1 MTHRHLPPKY
11 QLRLRRVLGATYATV
26 AAGGLAVLIF
36 TPRTVEGSLGIGL
49 TVVWACMVL
58 AGGGIGLWATIT
70 DRWRVERWSTWL
82 AIGGATIYAGF
93 LFAATAHIS
102 VGRLGPALIA
112 AAAAL
117 LLTYRAVEVDAKAR
131 ADRDE
136 HDAITGR

>member
-1 MTHRHLPPKY
+1 
-11 QLRLRRVLGATYATV
+11 
-26 AAGGLAVLIF
+26 
-36 TPRTVEGSLGIGL
+36 
-49 TVVWACMVL
+49 
-58 AGGGIGLWATIT
+58 
-70 DRWRVERWSTWL
+70 
-82 AIGGATIYAGF
+82 
-93 LFAATAHIS
+93 